1 MNLFVD
7 TICQRTCHTLEE
19 LFPDGEWKTS
29 EIKALIEQPPDAE
42 MGDFALP
49 CFSFSKKLRRSPKQ
63 IAEELENLLAPEP
76 SEDQITDSEE
86 LLPFS
91 RIKAFGPYL
100 NFFLDPETLA
110 RELLPSIFQKS
121 STVDHHTSDSEK
133 GGQGIIRE
141 KVMIEF
147 SQPNTHKGF
156 HVGHLRNAALG
167 DSLCRIFRYNGY
179 EVVAANY
186 FGDVG
191 THIAKCLW
199 YFLNHC
205 DESAPDELRGEWLGE
220 LYTKSVQLLETLEGE
235 QAQQAQTEISNLL
248 RRMEEKDPEL
258 SKVWEETKQWS
269 MDDFKEI
276 YRWLD
281 IHFDHD
287 FYESDVD
294 EEGRQ
299 MVLEGEKNGTFIRSE
314 GAIGIDLETEN
325 LGFFMLLKSDGNT
338 LYSTKD
344 LALARR
350 KFDQFSVDRSVYV
363 VGAEQTLHFKQVFA
377 TLNRMGY
384 SQAERCY
391 HLPYALVMLPSG
403 KMSSREGNVILFSDM
418 RKQMR
423 DYILDGLLVEQN
435 REWDEKE
442 VEETSHRIALAAI
455 KYGMLSQDPN
465 KPIVF
470 SMEDWLVSE
479 GDTGTY
485 LVYAYVR
492 IRSIG
497 RQVALSVHDQIDF
510 SLLDHPNEKLLMRRM
525 LDFERVVWK
534 SGELFKP
541 SLLARYLYELCRDF
555 SRAYGSCSV
564 KHAGSE
570 ALQSARL
577 LLFHCVAEVLKT
589 GLGLLGITPPERM

>member
-7 TICQRTCHTLEE
+7 RICQLTLDALHHLDSERV
-19 LFPDGEWKTS
+19 WTTS
-29 EIKALIEQPPDAE
+29 EIQGLIEQPPDAD

-49 CFSFSKKLRRSPKQ
+49 CFSFSKKLQRSPKQ
-63 IAEELENLLAPEP
+63 IAEELQNLLVQ
-76 SEDQITDSEE
+76 EDPQEQAFDAQKR
-86 LLPFS
+86 LPFS
-91 RIKAFGPYL
+91 RIQAFGPYL
-100 NFFLDPETLA
+100 NFFLHAEILA
-110 RELLPSIFQKS
+110 RELLPSIFNNPFSKGLIS
-121 STVDHHTSDSEK
+121 LGRGKDRSEK
-133 GGQGIIRE
+133 NRQ

-167 DSLCRIFRYNGY
+167 DSLCRIHRFNGY
-179 EVVAANY
+179 EVVGANY

-199 YFLNHC
+199 YYLNHC
-205 DESAPDELRGEWLGE
+205 KDSPPEELRGEWLGE
-220 LYTKSVQLLETLEGE
+220 LYTQSVHLLETLEGE
-235 QAQQAQTEISNLL
+235 EAQKAQAEISSLL
-248 RRMEEKDPEL
+248 RKMEEKDPEL
-258 SKVWEETKQWS
+258 SKVWDETRQWS
-269 MDDFKEI
+269 MDDFEEI

-281 IHFDHD
+281 IRFDHY

-299 MVLEGEKNGTFIRSE
+299 MVLQGEMDGTFILSE
-314 GAIGIDLETEN
+314 GAIGIDLEEEN

-350 KFDQFSVDRSVYV
+350 KFDQFSIDRSVYV

-377 TLNRMGY
+377 TLKRLGY
-384 SQAERCY
+384 AQAEHCY

-403 KMSSREGNVILFSDM
+403 KMSSRAGNVILFSEM
-418 RKQMR
+418 RKKMR
-423 DYILDGLLVEQN
+423 EFILQGQLAEQSL
-435 REWDEKE
+435 EWGTTE
-442 VEETSHRIALAAI
+442 VEETAHRIALAAI

-497 RQVALSVHDQIDF
+497 RQVALDVGDQIDF
-510 SLLDHPNEKLLMRRM
+510 ALLEHPNEKLLMRRM
-525 LDFERVVWK
+525 LDFESIVWK
-534 SGELFKP
+534 SGEQFKP

-555 SRAYGSCSV
+555 SKAYGTCSV
-564 KHAGSE
+564 KHAESE
-570 ALQSARL
+570 SLQAARL